1 MTKCVVGDS
10 DQNDGMRRRLT
21 RTIALHLTATI
32 AIVAIAAGFG
42 VRTFFHASTRNAT
55 FFGAALFVIGVTVMS
70 LTMRAPLRRIRRNLG
85 ALVDGVRGFADDD
98 FSLRLHVTGSDE
110 ITDLVAVYNDI
121 ADVLRN
127 QRNESVQRELLFETV
142 LQASP
147 LATILTSDRG
157 RIVFVNRAARDLF
170 GGGERIEGRRFDE
183 IAEEVPALAEALH
196 SGESAIFTVGGETFQ
211 LTRRTFYLN
220 TREHVLLLIARLTQ
234 DLRRQE
240 LDIWKR
246 AIRVVNHELNNS
258 LAPIHSLFHSAEV
271 VRARMDDDARLAEI
285 NAAIEERLASLQ
297 QFIDG
302 YAHLARLPKPRRERV
317 AWSDLL
323 AAVQRIVPFVIE
335 TPPSHEAMIDRAQ
348 IEQVLINL
356 LKNARE
362 AGSAEGE
369 IGVRVVRRDG
379 GSALI
384 VEDRGQG
391 MDDETL
397 RHALL
402 PFYSTKPGGTGLGLA
417 LAGEIIDAHGGNV
430 RLARREGG
438 GMMVTCWIPD

>member
-1 MTKCVVGDS
+1 MG
-10 DQNDGMRRRLT
+10 NRHLT
-21 RTIALHLTATI
+21 RTITLYLTATI
-32 AIVAIAAGFG
+32 AIIAITAALG
-42 VRTFFHASTRNAT
+42 VRFLFHASPRDASL
-55 FFGAALFVIGVTVMS
+55 FGTALFLLGVAVMS
-70 LTMRAPLRRIRRNLG
+70 ITMRAPLRRIRRNLG

-98 FSLRLHVTGSDE
+98 FSLRLHVTGHDE
-110 ITDLVAVYNDI
+110 ITDLVTVYNDI
-121 ADVLRN
+121 GDVLRN

-147 LATILTSDRG
+147 LAMILTSDHG

-170 GGGERIEGRRFDE
+170 GGGERIEGRKFDE
-183 IAEEVPALAEALH
+183 LAQEVPELHEALRA
-196 SGESAIFTVGGETFQ
+196 GGSAIFTSGGETFQ
-211 LTRRTFYLN
+211 LSRRTFYLN
-220 TREHVLLLIARLTQ
+220 TREHVLSLIARLTQ

-258 LAPIHSLFHSAEV
+258 LAPIHSLFHSAGV
-271 VRARMDDDARLAEI
+271 VRSRLDDDGRLAEI

-302 YAHLARLPKPRRERV
+302 YAHLARLPKPRREKV
-317 AWSDLL
+317 VWSELL
-323 AAVQRIVPFVIE
+323 DAVRRITPFVSEE
-335 TPPSHEAMIDRAQ
+335 TAVHEANIDRSQ
-348 IEQVLINL
+348 IEQVIINL
-356 LKNARE
+356 VKNARE
-362 AGSAEGE
+362 AGSADAD
-369 IGVRVVRRDG
+369 IVVRVVRREG

-397 RHALL
+397 RQALL
-402 PFYSTKPGGTGLGLA
+402 PFYSTKPSGTGLGLA

-430 RLARREGG
+430 RIARRDGG
-438 GMMVTCWIPD
+438 GVAISCWIPDG

>member
-1 MTKCVVGDS
+1 MT
-10 DQNDGMRRRLT
+10 QRRLT
-21 RTIALHLTATI
+21 RTIALHLAVTI
-32 AIVAIAAGFG
+32 AIIAIAAGFG
-42 VRTFFHASTRNAT
+42 VRTFFHASTRNASL
-55 FFGAALFVIGVTVMS
+55 FGAALFLIGLMVMS

-121 ADVLRN
+121 GDVLRD

-183 IAEEVPALAEALH
+183 IAEEVPELSEALRA
-196 SGESAIFTVGGETFQ
+196 GESAIFTVSGETFQ

-246 AIRVVNHELNNS
+246 AIRV
-258 LAPIHSLFHSAEV
+258 
-271 VRARMDDDARLAEI
+271 
-285 NAAIEERLASLQ
+285 
-297 QFIDG
+297 
-302 YAHLARLPKPRRERV
+302 
-317 AWSDLL
+317 
-323 AAVQRIVPFVIE
+323 
-335 TPPSHEAMIDRAQ
+335 
-348 IEQVLINL
+348 
-356 LKNARE
+356 
-362 AGSAEGE
+362 
-369 IGVRVVRRDG
+369 
-379 GSALI
+379 
-384 VEDRGQG
+384 
-391 MDDETL
+391 
-397 RHALL
+397 
-402 PFYSTKPGGTGLGLA
+402 
-417 LAGEIIDAHGGNV
+417 
-430 RLARREGG
+430 
-438 GMMVTCWIPD
+438 